1 MELYNDISSDFYSI
15 EQNIISDIKELDEI
29 VEGETY
35 SVFDR
40 ITNISTKELLKV
52 VFMIHVTIVV
62 LIVASYYDNKSS
74 INYSITRLQL
84 LVVIVSLWTLL
95 YCFC

>member
-1 MELYNDISSDFYSI
+1 MELYNDISSDFYSL
-15 EQNIISDIKELDEI
+15 EQNISYDVKD
-29 VEGETY
+29 VDDTETY

-40 ITNISTKELLKV
+40 ITNISTKELLKI
-52 VFMIHVTIVV
+52 VFLIHITIVV
-62 LIVASYYDNKSS
+62 LILASYYDNKSS
-74 INYSITRLQL
+74 INYAITRFQL

>member
-1 MELYNDISSDFYSI
+1 MELYNDISSDFYSL
-15 EQNIISDIKELDEI
+15 EQNISYNIKEVDDV
-29 VEGETY
+29 VETETY

-52 VFMIHVTIVV
+52 MFMIHFTIVV
-62 LIVASYYDNKSS
+62 LILASYYDNKSS

-84 LVVIVSLWTLL
+84 LVVIFSLWTLL

>member
-1 MELYNDISSDFYSI
+1 MELYNDISSDFYSL
-15 EQNIISDIKELDEI
+15 EQNIVADIKEVDEF

-52 VFMIHVTIVV
+52 VFMIHITIVV
-62 LIVASYYDNKSS
+62 LILASYYDNKSS

-84 LVVIVSLWTLL
+84 LVVIFSLWTLL

>member
-1 MELYNDISSDFYSI
+1 MELYNDISSDFYSL
-15 EQNIISDIKELDEI
+15 EQNIVADIKEVDEF

-35 SVFDR
+35 SVLDR
-40 ITNISTKELLKV
+40 ITNISTKELLKIM
-52 VFMIHVTIVV
+52 FMIHITIVV

-74 INYSITRLQL
+74 INYSITRIQL
-84 LVVIVSLWTLL
+84 LVVIVALWSLL

>member
-1 MELYNDISSDFYSI
+1 MELYNDISSDFYSL
-15 EQNIISDIKELDEI
+15 EQNIVADIKEVDDI
-29 VEGETY
+29 VETETY

-52 VFMIHVTIVV
+52 VFMIHITIVV
-62 LIVASYYDNKSS
+62 LILASYYDNKSS

-84 LVVIVSLWTLL
+84 LVVIFSLWTLL

>member
-1 MELYNDISSDFYSI
+1 MELYNDISSDFYSL
-15 EQNIISDIKELDEI
+15 EQNISYDIKEVDDV
-29 VEGETY
+29 VETETY

-52 VFMIHVTIVV
+52 VFMIHITIVV
-62 LIVASYYDNKSS
+62 LILASYYDNKNS

>member
-1 MELYNDISSDFYSI
+1 MELYNDLSSDFYSL

-35 SVFDR
+35 SIFDR
-40 ITNISTKELLKV
+40 ITNISTKELLKI
-52 VFMIHVTIVV
+52 VFLIHITIVV
-62 LIVASYYDNKSS
+62 LILASYYDNKSS
-74 INYSITRLQL
+74 INYAITRFQL

>member
-1 MELYNDISSDFYSI
+1 MELYNDISSDFYSL

-35 SVFDR
+35 SIFDR
-40 ITNISTKELLKV
+40 ITNISTKELLKI
-52 VFMIHVTIVV
+52 VFMIHITIVL
-62 LIVASYYDNKSS
+62 LILASYYDNKSS

-84 LVVIVSLWTLL
+84 LVVIFSLWTLL

>member
-1 MELYNDISSDFYSI
+1 MELYNDISSDFYSL
-15 EQNIISDIKELDEI
+15 EQNISYDIKEVDDVIET
-29 VEGETY
+29 ETY

-52 VFMIHVTIVV
+52 VFMIHITIVV
-62 LIVASYYDNKSS
+62 LILASYYDNKSS

-84 LVVIVSLWTLL
+84 LVVIFSLWTLL

>member
-1 MELYNDISSDFYSI
+1 MELYNDLSSDFYSL
-15 EQNIISDIKELDEI
+15 EQNIITDIKELDEI

-40 ITNISTKELLKV
+40 ITNISTKELLKIM
-52 VFMIHVTIVV
+52 FMIHIIIVV

-84 LVVIVSLWTLL
+84 LVVIVALWTLL

>member
-1 MELYNDISSDFYSI
+1 MELYNDISSDFYSL
-15 EQNIISDIKELDEI
+15 EQNISYDVKDVDEI
-29 VEGETY
+29 VGGETY

-40 ITNISTKELLKV
+40 ITNISTKELLKI
-52 VFMIHVTIVV
+52 VFLIHITIVV
-62 LIVASYYDNKSS
+62 LILASYYDNKSS
-74 INYSITRLQL
+74 INYAITRFQL

>member
-1 MELYNDISSDFYSI
+1 MELYNDISSDFYSL
-15 EQNIISDIKELDEI
+15 EQNIVADIKEVDEF

>member
-1 MELYNDISSDFYSI
+1 MELYNDISSDFYSL
-15 EQNIISDIKELDEI
+15 EQNIITDIKELDEI

-40 ITNISTKELLKV
+40 ITNISTKELLKIM
-52 VFMIHVTIVV
+52 FMIHIIIVV

>member
-1 MELYNDISSDFYSI
+1 MELYNDLSSDFYSL
-15 EQNIISDIKELDEI
+15 EQNISYDVKEVDDV
-29 VEGETY
+29 VETETY

-52 VFMIHVTIVV
+52 VFMIHITIVV
-62 LIVASYYDNKSS
+62 LILVSYYDNKNS

-84 LVVIVSLWTLL
+84 LVVIFSLWTLL

>member
-1 MELYNDISSDFYSI
+1 MELYNDISSDFYSL